1 MKTLQ
6 QTFVL
11 LTLATTLQGCAS
23 LTKMKNNL
31 FADNK
36 KPSKVQAPQK
46 FTFKDTFH
54 HFDKVEVDVNKNNIV
69 KMISIVQPELDE
81 KTKQRYARDIHNSS
95 VKHNIKPQIIIALI
109 DSESDFQYTK
119 ISHTGDLS
127 IAQINIDIWNKEFK
141 WMKKSLI
148 KKSKLTTKDQGYAV
162 DSMGRILA
170 VLKKRY
176 EKKDRRWYARYHSNT
191 PTLKYSYLKKIDT
204 RLKLMAKAQYSA
216 GEVQLA
222 MGSK

>member
-6 QTFVL
+6 QKFIL
-11 LTLATTLQGCAS
+11 LTLAVTLQSCAS
-23 LTKMKNNL
+23 LTKMKNDY
-31 FADNK
+31 FSAK
-36 KPSKVQAPQK
+36 KPVEKTKVQKK

-54 HFDKVEVDVNKNNIV
+54 HFDKTEVDANRENII
-69 KMISIVQPELDE
+69 KMITIVQPELDE
-81 KTKQRYARDIHNSS
+81 KTKHRYAKDIHQSS
-95 VKHNIKPQIIIALI
+95 LKHDIKPQIIIALI

-119 ISHTGDLS
+119 VSTTGDLS

-141 WMKKSLI
+141 WMKRPLI
-148 KKSKLTTKDQGYAV
+148 DDKKLTTVDQAYAV

-170 VLKKRY
+170 VLKKRH

-191 PTLKYSYLKKIDT
+191 PKLKYSYLKKIDT
-204 RLKLMAKAQYSA
+204 RLKLMAKASYSA

>member
-1 MKTLQ
+1 MTL
-6 QTFVL
+6 T
-11 LTLATTLQGCAS
+11 TTLQGCA
-23 LTKMKNNL
+23 LLNKAPTQEVVAVKETKVTK
-31 FADNK
+31 
-36 KPSKVQAPQK
+36 K

-54 HFDKVEVDVNKNNIV
+54 HFDKTDVHVNQENIS
-69 KMISIVQPELDE
+69 KMIRIVQPELNA
-81 KTKQRYARDIHNSS
+81 KTNLRYSNDIYNASI
-95 VKHNIKPQIIIALI
+95 KYNIKPQIMIALI

-141 WMKKSLI
+141 WMKKNLI
-148 KKSKLTTKDQGYAV
+148 NEKKLTTVDQAYAV

-170 VLKKRY
+170 VLKKRH

-191 PTLKYSYLKKIDT
+191 PKLKYSYLKKIDT